1 MFAGHHYW
9 LNIIQDLPANEE
21 GPHDTQLR
29 IALRDDALSED
40 SLRAVPFT
48 TAACGP
54 WKNAVRSGTK
64 RGSSVAKHSL
74 EVKRR
79 GLFADQR
86 LKGPIKQKRGSPD
99 SSFREEPEVHPEQHQ
114 PKRAAQGQMSS
125 EQLNHEVAAA
135 VSVDQAA
142 AGGVAPLLDRMHAAP
157 VITLATNQCKSC
169 HASFQTRV
177 ATSCYCPGCEMDWDA
192 QLEWWDAASQ
202 NDDLD
207 VSEPPAKIRRTNPKA
222 SVATKGTAP
231 TATSKAADT
240 AQTAKAAKSTTK
252 KKKSAPQKAVGGQGF
267 ENKKKV
273 AAALLEGDAVQGNW
287 GGASQWQFGV
297 VQSIVWDK
305 NPPHDNEGG
314 KQWAYTIQWDE
325 PGDDTNHDG
334 SAGLWYLNGQTWTM
348 YSLRVPT
355 RNQLKKRSAV
365 Q

>member
-99 SSFREEPEVHPEQHQ
+99 SSFRGEPEVHPEQHQ
-114 PKRAAQGQMSS
+114 P
-125 EQLNHEVAAA
+125 
-135 VSVDQAA
+135 
-142 AGGVAPLLDRMHAAP
+142 
-157 VITLATNQCKSC
+157 VITLVTNQCKSC

-192 QLEWWDAASQ
+192 ELEWWDAEV
-202 NDDLD
+202 L
-207 VSEPPAKIRRTNPKA
+207 
-222 SVATKGTAP
+222 SVL
-231 TATSKAADT
+231 
-240 AQTAKAAKSTTK
+240 
-252 KKKSAPQKAVGGQGF
+252 
-267 ENKKKV
+267 
-273 AAALLEGDAVQGNW
+273 LLELTTGFA
-287 GGASQWQFGV
+287 
-297 VQSIVWDK
+297 
-305 NPPHDNEGG
+305 
-314 KQWAYTIQWDE
+314 
-325 PGDDTNHDG
+325 
-334 SAGLWYLNGQTWTM
+334 
-348 YSLRVPT
+348 
-355 RNQLKKRSAV
+355 
-365 Q
+365 